1 MMQRIRNISSAC
13 RQEIPVEAG
22 VLGCV
27 PARSRL
33 MRIRSR
39 TTHARRGFTLFEL
52 MIVLAILVAVT
63 AMAAPS
69 MMERVRSGRV
79 QEAAENV
86 REVLAAAR
94 TYAID
99 TGVDYH
105 FRFEVDGH
113 NVVAI
118 PAEQNASI
126 GNSYDSNS
134 ETAEFLYRSG
144 ELPKTIYLRSSHNDR
159 SGSET
164 LKSQT
169 FGSLE
174 NAGDLASKKWSMPI
188 LFRFDG
194 SAENKTF
201 RVMDEQHRSCEVT
214 VRGLTGAIS
223 TSGVFI
229 MEEKR

>member
-1 MMQRIRNISSAC
+1 MARISTISTTY
-13 RQEIPVEAG
+13 QTVGPVIP
-22 VLGCV
+22 
-27 PARSRL
+27 RSR
-33 MRIRSR
+33 S
-39 TTHARRGFTLFEL
+39 GFTLFEL

-63 AMAAPS
+63 AMAAPP
-69 MMERVRSGRV
+69 MMERIRSGRV

-86 REVLAAAR
+86 REVLNAAR

-105 FRFEVDGH
+105 FRFEVGGN

-126 GNSYDSNS
+126 GNSYDSDS
-134 ETAEFLYRSG
+134 ETADFLYRSR
-144 ELPKTIYLRSSHNDR
+144 ELPDSIFLRSSYGDE

-164 LKSQT
+164 LKVQV
-169 FGSLE
+169 FGNLE
-174 NAGDLASKKWSMPI
+174 NAGNLASKEWSMPI

-194 SAENKTF
+194 SAEDKTF
-201 RVMDEQHRSCEVT
+201 RVMDEQQRSCEVS

-229 MEEKR
+229 MEEK

>member
-1 MMQRIRNISSAC
+1 MVR
-13 RQEIPVEAG
+13 
-22 VLGCV
+22 
-27 PARSRL
+27 RSR
-33 MRIRSR
+33 S
-39 TTHARRGFTLFEL
+39 GFTLFEL
-52 MIVLAILVAVT
+52 MIVLAILLAVT
-63 AMAAPS
+63 AMAAPP
-69 MMERVRSGRV
+69 MMERIRSGRV

-105 FRFEVDGH
+105 FRFEVGGN

-118 PAEQNASI
+118 PAEQTASI
-126 GNSYDSNS
+126 GNSYDSDNK
-134 ETAEFLYRSG
+134 TAEFLYRSG
-144 ELPKTIYLRSSHNDR
+144 ELPKTIFLYNSFDDK

-164 LKSQT
+164 LKSQA
-169 FGSLE
+169 FGNLE
-174 NAGDLASKKWSMPI
+174 NAGDLASKDWSMPI

-194 SAENKTF
+194 SAEDKTF
-201 RVMDEQHRSCEVT
+201 RVMDEQQRSCAVS

-229 MEEKR
+229 MEEE

>member
-1 MMQRIRNISSAC
+1 MVGPVPQRR
-13 RQEIPVEAG
+13 
-22 VLGCV
+22 
-27 PARSRL
+27 RS
-33 MRIRSR
+33 
-39 TTHARRGFTLFEL
+39 GFTLFEM
-52 MIVLAILVAVT
+52 MIVLAILVTIT
-63 AMAAPS
+63 AMAAPD

-86 REVLAAAR
+86 RDVLAAAR

-105 FRFEVDGH
+105 FRFEVGGN

-126 GNSYDSNS
+126 GNSYDTDS

-144 ELPKTIYLRSSHNDR
+144 ELPKTIFLRSSFGET

-164 LKSQT
+164 LKSQA
-169 FGSLE
+169 FGNLE
-174 NAGDLASKKWSMPI
+174 NAGDLASKTWSMPI

-194 SAENKTF
+194 SAEDKTF
-201 RVMDEQHRSCEVT
+201 RVMDEEQRSCDVS

-229 MEEKR
+229 MEEK

>member
-1 MMQRIRNISSAC
+1 M
-13 RQEIPVEAG
+13 
-22 VLGCV
+22 
-27 PARSRL
+27 
-33 MRIRSR
+33 MRISTISTTDLKVVPVLQGSRS
-39 TTHARRGFTLFEL
+39 GFTLFEL

-63 AMAAPS
+63 AMAAPP

-105 FRFEVDGH
+105 FRFEVGGNH
-113 NVVAI
+113 IVAI
-118 PAEQNASI
+118 PAEQDASI
-126 GNSYDSNS
+126 GNSYDSDS

-144 ELPKTIYLRSSHNDR
+144 ELPETIFLRNSFGDT
-159 SGSET
+159 SGSES
-164 LKSQT
+164 LKGQA
-169 FGSLE
+169 FGNLE
-174 NAGDLASKKWSMPI
+174 NAGNLASKTWSMPI

-194 SAENKTF
+194 SAEDKTF
-201 RVMDEQHRSCEVT
+201 RVMDEEQRSCDVS
-214 VRGLTGAIS
+214 VRGLTGAIT

-229 MEEKR
+229 MEEK

>member
-1 MMQRIRNISSAC
+1 MF
-13 RQEIPVEAG
+13 G
-22 VLGCV
+22 
-27 PARSRL
+27 RSR
-33 MRIRSR
+33 S
-39 TTHARRGFTLFEL
+39 GFTLFEL

-63 AMAAPS
+63 AMAAPQ
-69 MMERVRSGRV
+69 MMERIRSGRV

-105 FRFEVDGH
+105 FRFEVGG
-113 NVVAI
+113 NYVVAI
-118 PAEQNASI
+118 PAEQDASI
-126 GNSYDSNS
+126 GNSYDSDS

-144 ELPKTIYLRSSHNDR
+144 ELPETIFLRNSFGDT

-164 LKSQT
+164 LKGHA
-169 FGSLE
+169 FGNLE
-174 NAGDLASKKWSMPI
+174 NAGNLASKTWSMPI

-194 SAENKTF
+194 SAEDKTF
-201 RVMDEQHRSCEVT
+201 RVMDEEQRSCDVS
-214 VRGLTGAIS
+214 VRGLTGAIR

-229 MEEKR
+229 MEEK